1 MAYPLWEEAVT
12 EHLLGLAHL
21 CTVFVDFVLQH
32 VIDFLAVVRVADSHD
47 SSVTLLRRVKPAER
61 IAVYGLNELAHTEFH
76 IVEIRNGLAELHIN
90 VSEH

>member
-1 MAYPLWEEAVT
+1 M
-12 EHLLGLAHL
+12 
-21 CTVFVDFVLQH
+21 
-32 VIDFLAVVRVADSHD
+32 VRVADSHD